1 MEKSCQVLR
10 IKLPKVA
17 LQFLQ
22 QELTKLET
30 FIDNEVLLG
39 ISLQSLSIS
48 CKIKNAIDDGDLE
61 TDGCESSSEPWQ
73 KLAQIVDQFT
83 VQAHVWGYLASNSRS
98 YSTLLNEAIWI
109 AATTVIL
116 DTPVRLAQ
124 DPTGAMSF
132 TLAPAD
138 HHMYKNLQSGFKMFT
153 ISMKVWSKSVK
164 SDEAE
169 GE

>member
-1 MEKSCQVLR
+1 MR

-61 TDGCESSSEPWQ
+61 TDGCGLFLP
-73 KLAQIVDQFT
+73 
-83 VQAHVWGYLASNSRS
+83 
-98 YSTLLNEAIWI
+98 EA
-109 AATTVIL
+109 TPSL
-116 DTPVRLAQ
+116 DTIDSRKFL
-124 DPTGAMSF
+124 
-132 TLAPAD
+132 
-138 HHMYKNLQSGFKMFT
+138 
-153 ISMKVWSKSVK
+153 
-164 SDEAE
+164 
-169 GE
+169 